1 MINRIVDLVVK
12 DIRVQCASHRIC
24 TNKCP
29 YTLFCEKYYS
39 DEYIDSFSDEDVAD
53 AVKKC
58 IKADIKIILK
68 ECIKDDFKRLLKEV
82 L

>member
-29 YTLFCEKYYS
+29 YALFCEEYYS
-39 DEYIDSFSDEDVAD
+39 DEYIDTFDDDDVAD

-68 ECIKDDFKRLLKEV
+68 DVLKEASK
-82 L
+82 

>member
-12 DIRVQCASHRIC
+12 DIRIECASHRIC

-29 YTLFCEKYYS
+29 YSDFCDTYYS
-39 DEYIDSFSDEDVAD
+39 DEYIDCFDDDDIAE

-58 IKADIKIILK
+58 IKADVKIILK
-68 ECIKDDFKRLLKEV
+68 DILKEA
-82 L
+82 